1 MAFYS
6 LHNPKL
12 LLQLQMTRQRLED
25 GCDEK
30 AGYPFALVLRMRVVQ
45 VVCGI
50 STLLMGAVALI
61 EEKTP
66 FNLGLGVPAGI
77 STVLAAGK

>member
-1 MAFYS
+1 
-6 LHNPKL
+6 
-12 LLQLQMTRQRLED
+12 MTRQRLED
-25 GCDEK
+25 GSEDK
-30 AGYPFALVLRMRVVQ
+30 IGYPFASVLRLRVVQ

-66 FNLGLGVPAGI
+66 YNLSLGLPAGL
-77 STVLAAGK
+77 STVLAAGECHMYEHLGEPRGKGW